1 MRPRARGVLRELHV
15 HLAYLGINFCRVLPL
30 EKCSCIKIAPIILII
45 ITMYFLP
52 FPDLSD
58 FEAGPN
64 LTRTY
69 ALNPSAFD
77 LPLITS
83 VTLTPVIHL

>member
-1 MRPRARGVLRELHV
+1 
-15 HLAYLGINFCRVLPL
+15 
-30 EKCSCIKIAPIILII
+30 
-45 ITMYFLP
+45 MYFLP